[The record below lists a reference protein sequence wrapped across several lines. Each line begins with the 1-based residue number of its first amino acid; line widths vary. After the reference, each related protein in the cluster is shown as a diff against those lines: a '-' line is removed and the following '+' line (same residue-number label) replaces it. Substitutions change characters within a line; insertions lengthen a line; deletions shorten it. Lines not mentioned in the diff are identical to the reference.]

1 MPTRDELAALEAERR
16 RKYPA
21 AAALVFDTERDDPDA
36 VARDVRIARELSQAS
51 GYRVPRS
58 LVSQYR
64 DDFRQLSDLERARK
78 ILAASPKLAEWGI
91 DPDNAALSKDD
102 LERLARIERLAGDG
116 WIEQP
121 TAENVNADPKTRMST
136 SEVVLGHAKE
146 FGKGAAKGVASD
158 IVGKSFEGT
167 GQLLAGL
174 SDHLTYPT
182 TEGHDDL
189 ARRVSRARYVPQ
201 AEVEAINR
209 DIDKLAAVHGVAGP
223 WEDVRNAH
231 IQLIRQTLSDVLD
244 GRKQP
249 KEAFDLIQP
258 LFGGLSKVVV
268 ETTAGK
274 RAGLAKRIAESI
286 TASKRELAAIERDID
301 LLIGNGN
308 QAYATT
314 SFGQAENTQAAFA
327 RYVLG
332 EVRAG
337 RMSSDKASKALAP
350 MLAPALETAGKV
362 LQSTGEE
369 IQTRSEKML
378 EPAKGFEDSIFREMG
393 EATGAAAG
401 IMAATAVNPYL
412 GATVAM
418 TSSAGTGAANAR
430 SIAPK
435 DEHLQTQAALN
446 WAPWGLLNVVPVERA
461 FFNPAITQ
469 KGVSAAFEWIG
480 KKMVAGG
487 AVNAAQT
494 LGQNA
499 ATRASYD
506 PKLAWDHE
514 VWASFLKGAF
524 VSGLFDAGGTAF
536 RAVAGRDAPA
546 PTAEQKQATVSTVLD
561 LSTESTTRERAPETF
576 QSFLTSAFK
585 DGSIEYVHLPAA
597 TFDQY
602 YRSQGIDPLTIIDTL
617 TGVSRT
623 DFAAAMAAGGDLRIP
638 TATYATRIVNDA
650 DAALRP
656 HLRVDPAGAPPAA
669 PEMTPIAPDAP
680 PTTPEVSPQPQ
691 DDAHRAAAQA
701 VHDGTIIELGAAGYS
716 PEAAASEALLRS
728 TLFKT
733 MAARAGTSPMP
744 LSIPA
749 SPDALLQSDIP
760 VLSSDGLMNSTS
772 PLALDGRDKAA
783 PPDVL
788 PETMNDVQK
797 RVNPERR
804 YGSNWSENDWEN

>member
-401 IMAATAVNPYL
+401 IMAATAVNPYF
-412 GATVAM
+412 GASVAVA
-418 TSSAGTGAANAR
+418 AGVGEGVSEAR
-430 SIAPK
+430 EADASERI
-435 DEHLQTQAALN
+435 QTQSGLVNGGWALLT
-446 WAPWGLLNVVPVERA
+446 ALPFER
-461 FFNPAITQ
+461 FLFNPATAR
-469 KGVSAAFEWIG
+469 KGWLAIAERVGKTSIAEGVRSASQETV
-480 KKMVAGG
+480 KN
-487 AVNAAQT
+487 VNAI
-494 LGQNA
+494 G
-499 ATRASYD
+499 SYD
-506 PKLAWDHE
+506 PSRSWYSGVLG
-514 VWASFLKGAF
+514 SFLSGAIVGGAF
-524 VSGLFDAGGTAF
+524 DVGGGAY
-536 RAVAGRDAPA
+536 RAVIGKDAPA
-546 PTAEQKQATVSTVLD
+546 PTAEQKQGAVNTVLD
-561 LSTESTTRERAPETF
+561 ESAGSMTRERAPE
-576 QSFLTSAFK
+576 SFESFSTSAFK
-585 DGSIEYVHLPAA
+585 DGPIENVHLRAA
-597 TFDQY
+597 ILDEQF
-602 YRSQGIDPLTIIDTL
+602 RSQKIDPLTVIGVL
-617 TGVSRT
+617 PGVSRT
-623 DFAAAMAAGGDLRIP
+623 DFATAMATGGDLRIP
-638 TATYATRIVNDA
+638 TASYAARIAGSDA
-650 DAALRP
+650 DAVLRP
-656 HLRVDPAGAPPAA
+656 HLRVDPAGSAPA
-669 PEMTPIAPDAP
+669 APDAP
-680 PTTPEVSPQPQ
+680 PQPQ
-691 DDAHRAAAQA
+691 DDAGRAAAQK
-701 VHDGTIIELGAAGYS
+701 VHDGTIIELGVAGYS

-728 TLFKT
+728 TLYKT